1 MNGYF
6 ITIGKKS
13 IFLKANNERK
23 NPATVKAMIAAI
35 CNYRGFCEDMTARI
49 LNDKECY
56 KRISHDMSPA
66 TIELK
71 ECSFGKY
78 YSINGGYFG
87 GSYDLDEVII
97 Y

>member
-1 MNGYF
+1 
-6 ITIGKKS
+6 
-13 IFLKANNERK
+13 
-23 NPATVKAMIAAI
+23 
-35 CNYRGFCEDMTARI
+35 MTARI

-78 YSINGGYFG
+78 YSINGSYFG
-87 GSYDLDEVII
+87 GNYDLDEIII